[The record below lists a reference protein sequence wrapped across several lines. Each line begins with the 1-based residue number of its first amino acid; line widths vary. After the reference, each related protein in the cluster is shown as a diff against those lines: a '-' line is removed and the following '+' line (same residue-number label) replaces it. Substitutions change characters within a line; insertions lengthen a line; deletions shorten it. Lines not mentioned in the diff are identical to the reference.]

1 MLRTALK
8 DLELLFLFMPF
19 VTAVVTVSRFPS
31 WQPPGT
37 APWGNSAFSSGQC
50 MGVMGHS
57 VWPPRPESVTG
68 GKPWFGLEPSLWF
81 CLSVH
86 STGTAGRAKTGNL
99 NFIISMARSLSGL
112 CALHASRPPLQA
124 LGGRVRKKRKKK
136 LEDVQGLLSN
146 SQNSAV
152 FSCWFSHKSSTAPGS
167 PARSRINSIPARL
180 SGMIS

>member
-50 MGVMGHS
+50 VGMMGHS

-81 CLSVH
+81 CLSVR

-124 LGGRVRKKRKKK
+124 LGGRVRKKRKKTLRMCK
-136 LEDVQGLLSN
+136 DCSATAKTLLCFHAGLVTNQAQHQAHQQGAELTPSLPDS
-146 SQNSAV
+146 V
-152 FSCWFSHKSSTAPGS
+152 G
-167 PARSRINSIPARL
+167 
-180 SGMIS
+180 